1 MHMKS
6 FSISFLILSLFS
18 LSNLQSQTQKI
29 LFLDD
34 LQIQTY
40 SEGIRPVSAKTN
52 YGHDT
57 MRINKEIFFRGVGA
71 QSPCVLVFML
81 NGNAKRFTCKVGADD
96 LGNPSIPLSFFV
108 VADEKLLFERKDM
121 KIGDPA
127 VAVDVDITGVKQ
139 LGLLITDKV
148 GGVGNKKTYG
158 NWANAQL
165 TLIKDELPGHP
176 INNDPAYILTPAS
189 MAAPRINSAR
199 VFGVTPGT
207 PFLYTIAATG
217 TRPMK
222 FSADGLPKGLT
233 LSPSTGII
241 TGSIAK
247 RGTYP
252 VVLHA
257 QNKYGKANRKLTIKV
272 GDTIALTPP
281 IGWNGWNSWEAK
293 IDQDKVLASA
303 KAMVDKG
310 LRDHG
315 WTYINVDDAWMGV
328 RSGPDTALQPNEK
341 FPDMKGMI
349 DQIHGMG
356 LKAGLYSTPYIAS
369 YGGYVGASSDY
380 PTGGE
385 THELFKPN
393 RPPYSRIGKYKFE
406 KNDARQMAAWGVDFL
421 KYDWRIDVASTERM
435 SSALKQSGRDV
446 VFSLSNNA
454 PFEKVSDWMR
464 LSNMYR
470 TGPDIKDSWTSLFNV
485 AFSLDKWMPYSGP
498 GHWGDADMMIL
509 GDVSIGPVMHPT
521 RLTPDEQYSHVSI
534 FSLIAS
540 PMLIG
545 CPIER
550 LDAFT
555 LNLLSNDEVIAIHQ
569 DPLGKAGRLVL
580 EKDGFQVWKRE
591 LENGEYALGIFN
603 IAGYGSTPQS
613 YFRWGNEK
621 PSSFVLNLE
630 EIGLKGDWNFRDVW
644 RQKELGTVSTSFK
657 TSVNY
662 HGVLLL
668 KVTSHESQVT
678 R

>member
-1 MHMKS
+1 MNMKASIFS
-6 FSISFLILSLFS
+6 FALSFLFSTSILLA
-18 LSNLQSQTQKI
+18 QTHKT
-29 LFLDD
+29 LYLDD

-40 SEGIRPVSAKTN
+40 SEGIRPVSAKSN

-57 MRINKEIFFRGVGA
+57 MRINKEVFFRGVGA
-71 QSPCVLVFML
+71 QSPSVLVFML
-81 NGNAKRFTCKVGADD
+81 NGNASRFSCKVGMDD
-96 LGNPSIPLSFFV
+96 MGNAAIPLSFYV
-108 VADEKLLFERKDM
+108 LGDQKVLFEIKDM
-121 KIGDPA
+121 KMGDPA
-127 VAVDVDITGVKQ
+127 VDVNVDLRGVIQ
-139 LGLLITDKV
+139 FGLLITDRV

-158 NWANAQL
+158 NWANAKL
-165 TLIKDELPGHP
+165 ELIKDKLPGHP
-176 INNDPAYILTPAS
+176 TNNDPKYILTPA
-189 MAAPRINSAR
+189 PKQTPQINTAN
-199 VFGVTPGT
+199 VFGVTPGN
-207 PFLYTIAATG
+207 PLLFTIAATG
-217 TRPMK
+217 MRPMK
-222 FSADGLPKGLT
+222 FSVDGLPKGLT
-233 LSPSTGII
+233 VSSSSGII
-241 TGSIAK
+241 SGSVAE
-247 RGTYP
+247 RGVYH
-252 VVLHA
+252 VVLKA
-257 QNKYGKANRKLTIKV
+257 QNKLGTTTKKLTIKV

-281 IGWNGWNSWEAK
+281 IGWNGWNCWEAK
-293 IDQDKVLASA
+293 IDQQKVLASA

-315 WTYINVDDAWMGV
+315 WSYVNVDDSWMGI

-349 DQIHGMG
+349 NQIHAMG

-406 KNDARQMAAWGVDFL
+406 NNDARQMAAWGVDFL

-435 SSALKQSGRDV
+435 STALKNSGRDI

-454 PFEKVSDWMR
+454 PFEKVTDWMR
-464 LSNMYR
+464 LSQMYR
-470 TGPDIKDSWTSLFNV
+470 TGPDIKDTWTSLFNT
-485 AFSLDKWMPYSGP
+485 AFSLDKWSPFAGP
-498 GHWGDADMMIL
+498 GHWSDADMMIL
-509 GDVSIGPVMHPT
+509 GDVSIGPILHPT

-591 LENGEYALGIFN
+591 LENGDYAIGIFN
-603 IAGYGSTPQS
+603 NGNFGKTPES

-621 PSSFVLNLE
+621 PATFQLNLE
-630 EIGLKGDWNFRDVW
+630 EIGLKGTWKFRDVW
-644 RQKELGTVSTSFK
+644 RQKELGIFK
-657 TSVNY
+657 GTYPATVNY
-662 HGVLLL
+662 HGVVLLG
-668 KVTSHESQVT
+668 VTSNE
-678 R
+678 